1 MPYIPQPTR
10 KLYQGVVQELCQAA
24 TGMGCFLAAPFTG
37 SRSLHDRLTM

>member
-10 KLYQGVVQELCQAA
+10 KLFQGVVQELCQAA

-37 SRSLHDRLTM
+37 SRSHHVRLTK

>member
-10 KLYQGVVQELCQAA
+10 KLFQGVVQELCQAA

-37 SRSLHDRLTM
+37 SRLLHVRLTM